1 MKQLFLLFAATM
13 LTTGLAYGQ
22 NDALNRFM
30 EKHKSDPTV
39 TYAYLTKD
47 LFEVVSEA
55 GIADKDW
62 KKLHN
67 VIKNIGSLSIL
78 AADSIHTGLQLYR
91 EARALVPA
99 VEFDEL
105 LTVRDDQTKV
115 DIWAKSEEDVVTDLI
130 LLVGTPEEFVLVC
143 FAGNLELGNISE
155 LHRLFDAEAAEQLAR
170 TTETVAVEFR
180 ISPNPSNGVF
190 TLTLADNADSP
201 VSLSVIDQNGRQVS
215 ERRLSGGVAEEIRLR
230 DLPAGNYWLQVKT
243 QKGRVGVKP
252 IQIYK

>member
-1 MKQLFLLFAATM
+1 MKHFFLPLLFIL
-13 LTTGLAYGQ
+13 LTAPFANAQ
-22 NDALNRFM
+22 NEALSGFV
-30 EKHKSDPTV
+30 EKYKNEQGFTHAFLS
-39 TYAYLTKD
+39 KD
-47 LFEVVSEA
+47 LFEVVTRT
-55 GIADKDW
+55 GIEDKDW